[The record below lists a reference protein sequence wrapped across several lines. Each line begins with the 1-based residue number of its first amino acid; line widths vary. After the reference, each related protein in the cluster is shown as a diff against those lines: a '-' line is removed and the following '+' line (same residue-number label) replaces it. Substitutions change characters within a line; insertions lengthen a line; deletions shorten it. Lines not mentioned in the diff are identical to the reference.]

1 MKEAIMNVDLDSIVY
16 NYRHL
21 KCYYSQNVIAVLKD
35 NAYGVG
41 LLEIAN
47 ALKYEEG
54 LIIAINKLCEAILL
68 REHGFTKDIL
78 YLNVFD
84 NEDVDIIKKYDIS
97 VIIDN
102 LDQLEFLKNTN
113 IKFHL
118 KINTGM
124 NRLGLNEVDYK
135 KAIKIVN
142 TTKYNLVGIMT
153 HFADSDKNHKSYELF
168 EKYVK
173 MMPHYEQLI
182 IHCFASS
189 SLNEKFNNITNHIR
203 VGIKLYGIGERN
215 SFLHNSLTLY
225 SPIISKKEINAF
237 QSVGYDYLY
246 KTKGKGYLYI
256 LPIGYGQGWGRFN
269 NSLGF
274 NNYNYLSQAG
284 QISMDYSTYF
294 CKKSISNDEIIE
306 LFGKNVP
313 LEIVC
318 KENNIDPHEILVK
331 LKVKK
336 NYIKKTLE

>member
-1 MKEAIMNVDLDSIVY
+1 MNVDLDSIIY

-21 KCYYSQNVIAVLKD
+21 KCYYGKNVIAVLKD
-35 NAYGVG
+35 DAYGVG
-41 LLEIAN
+41 LIEVSD

-54 LIIAINKLCEAILL
+54 LIIAVNKLSEAILL
-68 REHGFTKDIL
+68 REHDFAKDIL

-84 NEDVDIIKKYDIS
+84 KDDIEIIKEHNIS

-102 LDQLEFLKNTN
+102 IKQLELLKDTN

-118 KINTGM
+118 KVNTGM
-124 NRLGLNEVDYK
+124 NRLGLNGCDYK
-135 KAIKIVN
+135 KAVKLTN
-142 TTKYNLVGIMT
+142 NKRYNLVGIMT

-173 MMPHYEQLI
+173 MIPNYKRLI

-189 SLNEKFNNITNHIR
+189 SLNENYVNITNHIR

-215 SFLHNSLTLY
+215 SFLHNALTLY

-237 QSVGYDYLY
+237 EKVGYDYLY

-256 LPIGYGQGWGRFN
+256 LPLGYGQGWGRFD

-274 NNYNYLSQAG
+274 NDYSYLSQAG

-294 CKKSISNDEIIE
+294 CKKSIDENEVIE
-306 LFGKNVP
+306 LFGKNIP
-313 LEIVC
+313 IDMIC
-318 KENNIDPHEILVK
+318 KENQIDAHEVLVK
-331 LKVKK
+331 LKVRK
-336 NYIKKTLE
+336 NYIKRTI

>member
-1 MKEAIMNVDLDSIVY
+1 MKEALMNVDLDSIIY

-21 KCYYSQNVIAVLKD
+21 KCYYNKNVIAVLKD
-35 NAYGVG
+35 DAYGVG
-41 LLEIAN
+41 LLEVAN

-54 LIIAINKLCEAILL
+54 LIIAINKLSEAILL
-68 REHGFTKDIL
+68 REHGFTNEIL

-84 NEDVDIIKKYDIS
+84 KDDIVIIKQHDIS

-102 LDQLEFLKNTN
+102 IRQLELLKDTN
-113 IKFHL
+113 IKIHI
-118 KINTGM
+118 KVNTGM
-124 NRLGLNEVDYK
+124 NRLGLNESDYK
-135 KAIKIVN
+135 KAIKITSN
-142 TTKYNLVGIMT
+142 KRYNLVGIMT
-153 HFADSDKNHKSYELF
+153 HFADSDKNHKCYELF

-173 MMPHYEQLI
+173 MIPNYENLI

-189 SLNEKFNNITNHIR
+189 SLNEKYNNITSHIR

-215 SFLHNSLTLY
+215 SFLHNALTLY
-225 SPIISKKEINAF
+225 SPILSKKEINAF
-237 QSVGYDYLY
+237 QKVGYDYLY

-256 LPIGYGQGWGRFN
+256 LPLGYGQGWGRFN

-294 CKKSISNDEIIE
+294 CKKSIDENEKIE
-306 LFGKNVP
+306 LFGKNIP
-313 LEIVC
+313 IDIIC
-318 KENNIDPHEILVK
+318 KENQIDAHEILVK

-336 NYIKKTLE
+336 NFLKKTI